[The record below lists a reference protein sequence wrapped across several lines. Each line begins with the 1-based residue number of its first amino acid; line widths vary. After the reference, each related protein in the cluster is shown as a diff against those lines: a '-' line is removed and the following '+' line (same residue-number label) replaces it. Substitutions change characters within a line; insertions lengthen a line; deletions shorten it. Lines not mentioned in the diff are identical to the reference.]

1 MRSGQTHEV
10 GALDNLG
17 DRAGVPRHSRL
28 LAPFGIG
35 SCLGSIQEW
44 GHFTRTRGDMM
55 AYTRGLL
62 GGRKVAMSGM
72 AA

>member
-17 DRAGVPRHSRL
+17 DRAGVPRHSL

-44 GHFTRTRGDMM
+44 GHFTRTRGDMV
-55 AYTRGLL
+55 YTRGLS
-62 GGRKVAMSGM
+62 GGRKVAMSRM